1 VIEAYWA
8 DADETIVQLD
18 YYAPVVSWA
27 EYHQAVDESIEMA
40 KVKTHAVHFLHNPGN
55 TPMPRG
61 NPLTEL
67 RRAYRKMPP
76 NTGRIVMVVNNTFA
90 IHIVDLAIKILGMRR
105 AHLVASLEEA
115 QRYLNAQQQLD

>member
-1 VIEAYWA
+1 VIEVYWK
-8 DADETIVQLD
+8 DDSETIVQLD

-27 EYHQAVDESIEMA
+27 EAVDESVEMA
-40 KVKTHAVHFLHNPGN
+40 KVKAYTVHFLHNPGN

-76 NTGRIVMVVNNTFA
+76 NTGRVVMVVNNTFA
-90 IHIVDLAIKILGMRR
+90 IHIVDLAVKILGMRR
-105 AHLVASLEEA
+105 ARLVASLEEA